1 MPLLDSLMAPA
12 AIAPPA
18 GALAMLG
25 SVSLATALGAV
36 LAVVYRRTAGPA
48 YNPDIAQSQIVLAA
62 LMALVMV
69 VVGDNLSRAFGAVGI
84 LSVMRFRVKMQ
95 GAGEAMTLLG
105 AVVVGM
111 AAGVGMLREAAIGA
125 GFLGLLTVI
134 LARVFA
140 PPAAPRGP
148 AIDEEP

>member
-1 MPLLDSLMAPA
+1 MWPFDGMAAAAVSPPPTAAAVIVSL
-12 AIAPPA
+12 
-18 GALAMLG
+18 
-25 SVSLATALGAV
+25 VLATALGGVMA
-36 LAVVYRRTAGPA
+36 LVYRRTAGPA

-69 VVGDNLSRAFGAVGI
+69 VVGDHVSRAFGAVGI

-111 AAGVGMLREAAIGA
+111 AAGVGMLREAVIGA
-125 GFLGLLTVI
+125 TFLSLLTI
-134 LARVFA
+134 ALSHVFA
-140 PPAAPRGP
+140 PGPAPRGSTV
-148 AIDEEP
+148 EEEA

>member
-1 MPLLDSLMAPA
+1 MWPFDGMATAAVSPPPSAAAVIASL
-12 AIAPPA
+12 
-18 GALAMLG
+18 
-25 SVSLATALGAV
+25 VVATALGGVMA
-36 LAVVYRRTAGPA
+36 LVYRRTAGPA

-69 VVGDNLSRAFGAVGI
+69 VVGDHVSRAFGAVGI

-111 AAGVGMLREAAIGA
+111 AAGVGMLREAVIGA
-125 GFLGLLTVI
+125 TFLSLLTI
-134 LARVFA
+134 ALSRVFA
-140 PPAAPRGP
+140 PGPAPRGS
-148 AIDEEP
+148 AVEEEA